1 MKIQDIA
8 FIVVLVLLIFIRKP
22 RLMIACGLLCVLLSI
37 PLFSFWV
44 FFTAERLTWYAVAFF
59 LLAIIFYLFKPNE
72 R

>member
-8 FIVVLVLLIFIRKP
+8 FFIVLFLLIIKHSP
-22 RLMIACGLLCVLLSI
+22 KLAVICGISCLILSI

-44 FFTAERLTWYAVAFF
+44 FFTAEHLVRYAAGFF
-59 LLAIIFYLFKPNE
+59 LLTIIIYLFKFHE